1 MSEINLIG
9 ALFFRA
15 VFFSENTTP
24 VIDVT
29 SIANKK
35 IPFGIDR
42 FLEVSV
48 DCFYGGKE
56 ISEFDTYVQIDHCNW
71 NIFYNPVVLI
81 EEVYDQASEK
91 TSISFGTKQNF
102 LASKLLQHK
111 FKNNYKN
118 RELNK

>member
-9 ALFFRA
+9 ALFLRA
-15 VFFSENTTP
+15 VFYAENTTP
-24 VIDVT
+24 AIDIM

-35 IPFGIDR
+35 IPFGMDR

-48 DCFYGGKE
+48 DCFYRGKG
-56 ISEFDTYVQIDHCNW
+56 ICKFDTYVQIDHCNW

-81 EEVYDQASEK
+81 EDVYDQINAK
-91 TSISFGTKQNF
+91 TTISVGTKQNF

-111 FKNNYKN
+111 FKNYKN
-118 RELNK
+118 RVLNK